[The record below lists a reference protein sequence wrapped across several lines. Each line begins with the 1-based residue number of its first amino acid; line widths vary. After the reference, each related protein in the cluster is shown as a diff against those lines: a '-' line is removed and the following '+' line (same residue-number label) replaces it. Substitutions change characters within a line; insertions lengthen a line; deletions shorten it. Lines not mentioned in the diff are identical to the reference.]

1 VVQASRTFRV
11 FVSSTF
17 DDLKAERNALQDQV
31 FPRLKALCT
40 HGTRFQAIDLR
51 WGVSE
56 EAGRDQQTMAIC
68 LDEVSW
74 CQKASPK
81 PNFIVL
87 LGDRYGWC
95 PIPASIETDG
105 FKEILAKVPAE
116 EKALLV
122 FDEAEPEEGNVWYRR
137 DDNAVPPAYRLSNR
151 ESALDT
157 YRSIRHD

>member
-1 VVQASRTFRV
+1 MVQASRVFRV

-17 DDLKAERNALQDQV
+17 DNLKAERNALQENV
-31 FPRLKALCT
+31 FPRLKALCAE

-68 LDEVSW
+68 LDEVRR

-95 PIPASIETDG
+95 PLPASIEATELD
-105 FKEILAKVPAE
+105 EIKGKLPDE
-116 EKALLV
+116 DEALLV
-122 FDEAEPEEGNVWYRR
+122 FDEARPEEGNGWYRGMTTR
-137 DDNAVPPAYRLSNR
+137 CPSRTASG
-151 ESALDT
+151 SA
-157 YRSIRHD
+157 RS